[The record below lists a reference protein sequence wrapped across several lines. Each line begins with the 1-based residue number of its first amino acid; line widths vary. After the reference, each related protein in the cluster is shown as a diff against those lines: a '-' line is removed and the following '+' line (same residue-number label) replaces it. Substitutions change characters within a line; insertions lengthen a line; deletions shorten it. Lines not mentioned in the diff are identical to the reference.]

1 MKTYTFTNQGRV
13 FVIQALSLTAALT
26 EYRRQLQ
33 AAQ

>member
-1 MKTYTFTNQGRV
+1 MRTYTFTNQGRV
-13 FVIQALSLTAALT
+13 FEIQAVSLTTALT